1 MLNCHETVCVLKT
14 FVGKSLSTYQSHG
27 EAVIATL
34 FFFLQFDIFWDA
46 WHEVAEVFQVSW
58 QVYFSS
64 WIFWK
69 NVCTKDNNKPYPSSK
84 HHASTKHRSTRHTSS
99 PPLHFLFGGFADSN
113 FVAAEQIG
121 SFSPDKLRE
130 LIVPKLWVSRLPT
143 ICVTMCLPP
152 SKWFYTYPNRP

>member
-1 MLNCHETVCVLKT
+1 MCDVKKVHVGLDTALGRSKCYAWLCWIVTKRSVCEKRLLGSPCQHTRAMEKLWLQH
-14 FVGKSLSTYQSHG
+14 FS
-27 EAVIATL
+27 
-34 FFFLQFDIFWDA
+34 FFLHFDIFWDA

-99 PPLHFLFGGFADSN
+99 LPLHFLFGGFDDSN

-121 SFSPDKLRE
+121 SFSPDKL
-130 LIVPKLWVSRLPT
+130 IK
-143 ICVTMCLPP
+143 
-152 SKWFYTYPNRP
+152 SKRVDCS